1 MLDFG
6 MIALVVI
13 LAAAMI
19 GLASWSCN
27 VVEEGR
33 EEV

>member
-1 MLDFG
+1 MLDVG
-6 MIALVVI
+6 MIALVA
-13 LAAAMI
+13 LLTAAMI
-19 GLASWSCN
+19 GLASWSGR